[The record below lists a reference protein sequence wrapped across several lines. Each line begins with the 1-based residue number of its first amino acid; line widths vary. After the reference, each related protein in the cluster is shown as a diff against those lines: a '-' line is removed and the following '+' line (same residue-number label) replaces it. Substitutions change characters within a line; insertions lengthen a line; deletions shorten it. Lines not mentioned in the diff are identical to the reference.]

1 MSGSGGVDSETV
13 AAQNGETV
21 VSTIDMNIQK
31 IIEDNISEYMQNT
44 GAKQIGIIA
53 MDPNN
58 GEVLV
63 WRVQELM
70 IPIIRWIYR
79 RSGI

>member
-1 MSGSGGVDSETV
+1 
-13 AAQNGETV
+13 
-21 VSTIDMNIQK
+21 MNIQK

-58 GEVLV
+58 GEVLGMASS
-63 WRVQELM
+63 RV
-70 IPIIRWIYR
+70 
-79 RSGI
+79 